1 MLFKLLNGAASP
13 ANCAKKIPGPLIVLI
28 APSTP
33 PRIYDEVLRRAF
45 FRRLRSQEQRHVRDV
60 TRKHSLLQT
69 LPGHHF
75 FLEFR
80 RIPQF
85 DLPLRPHRPRRNR
98 VHSYPERPQLAS
110 QNPRQPRHRSLA
122 HVVYRETSMLEPP
135 NNGTQVDNRASAKPL
150 HLRRHRLRRKE
161 HMPQVHRDPLIP
173 ILRRDL
179 FHLVPVVVPRIVDEH
194 SNITHLPSHDLDSLL
209 QGANIVDVARDKE
222 RRLPRLLLNLSRQRP
237 ARPFRNIHERH
248 ARSLPGKRARKRRA
262 NPAPPAGDKHRFA
275 GQPRVSYSFARIHT
289 SQPPRPRRDATLLI
303 FHFKGNL
310 CAEAQRRRAEDARRT
325 QRATRA
331 QSERSGSSRGAGP
344 CLVLLQYWSEYVV
357 PNLGSTPLRYS
368 PD

>member
-45 FRRLRSQEQRHVRDV
+45 FSRVRSQEQRHVRDV

-69 LPGHHF
+69 LPGHHSL
-75 FLEFR
+75 LELR

-110 QNPRQPRHRSLA
+110 QHPRQPRHRSLA

-179 FHLVPVVVPRIVDEH
+179 FHLVPVVVPRIVDEY
-194 SNITHLPSHDLDSLL
+194 SNVAHLPSRDLDSLL
-209 QGANIVDVARDKE
+209 QGANIVDVARAEE
-222 RRLPRLLLNLSRQRP
+222 RRLPRLLLNFSRQRP
-237 ARPFRNIHERH
+237 ARPLRNIHEGH
-248 ARSLPGKRARKRRA
+248 ARPLPGKRPRKRRP
-262 NPAPPAGDKHRFA
+262 NPASPSCNKHRLA
-275 GQPRVSYSFARIHT
+275 GEPRVSYSFARIHT
-289 SQPPRPRRDATLLI
+289 SQP
-303 FHFKGNL
+303 
-310 CAEAQRRRAEDARRT
+310 
-325 QRATRA
+325 
-331 QSERSGSSRGAGP
+331 
-344 CLVLLQYWSEYVV
+344 
-357 PNLGSTPLRYS
+357 
-368 PD
+368 

>member
-28 APSTP
+28 VPSTP
-33 PRIYDEVLRRAF
+33 PRIHDELLRRAF

-60 TRKHSLLQT
+60 TRKHARLQA

-75 FLEFR
+75 LLELR

-85 DLPLRPHRPRRNR
+85 DLPLSPHSPRRNR
-98 VHSYPERPQLAS
+98 VHSNAERPQLAS
-110 QNPRQPRHRSLA
+110 QHPRQPRHRSLA
-122 HVVYRETSMLEPP
+122 HVIYRQPRVLEPP
-135 NNGTQVDNRASAKPL
+135 DNRTQVDNRASAKPL
-150 HLRRHRLRRKE
+150 HLRRHGLGRKE

-173 ILRRDL
+173 VLRRNL
-179 FHLVPVVVPRIVDEH
+179 FHLVPVVVPRIVDEY
-194 SNITHLPSHDLDSLL
+194 SNVAHLPSRDLDSLL
-209 QGANIVDVARDKE
+209 QGANIVDVARDEE
-222 RRLPRLLLNLSRQRP
+222 RRLPRLLLNFSRQRP
-237 ARPFRNIHERH
+237 ARPFRNIHKSY
-248 ARSLPGKRARKRRA
+248 ARSLSGKRARKRRA
-262 NPAPPAGDKHRFA
+262 NPAAPAGDKHRLA
-275 GQPRVSYSFARIHT
+275 SQPRVPYSFARIHT

-331 QSERSGSSRGAGP
+331 QSERSGSPRGAGP
-344 CLVLLQYWSEYVV
+344 C
-357 PNLGSTPLRYS
+357 
-368 PD
+368 

>member
-13 ANCAKKIPGPLIVLI
+13 ANCARKIPGPLIVLI
-28 APSTP
+28 VFSTP

-45 FRRLRSQEQRHVRDV
+45 FRRVRSQEQRHVRDV

-135 NNGTQVDNRASAKPL
+135 NNRTQVDNRASAKPL
-150 HLRRHRLRRKE
+150 HLRRHRLGRKK
-161 HMPQVHRDPLIP
+161 HVPQVHRDPLIP
-173 ILRRDL
+173 VLRRNL

-209 QGANIVDVARDKE
+209 QRANIVQVARDKE

-248 ARSLPGKRARKRRA
+248 ARSLPGKRPRKRRP
-262 NPAPPAGDKHRFA
+262 NPAPSSCNKHRFA
-275 GQPRVSYSFARIHT
+275 SQPRVSYSFASIHT

-357 PNLGSTPLRYS
+357 PNLDSTPLRYS